1 MRNEINTSAL
11 FFVGLFRNLK
21 RGLLEARRERMRR
34 RFGAEA
40 GDEARRFN
48 RQVEAIAA
56 YEAYLERAP
65 QDLGVQLRLAG
76 VLREAGRSE
85 EAAVRLAALAESRS
99 DKIKVKLALADTL
112 DEIGSIDRAKV
123 TYANILDENPS
134 NVYAQEALTKIAHAA
149 MAPDLAPPTP
159 PPTKSSV
166 KYVNLRIVASGAS
179 AESVIATVRS
189 AQCAPNVV
197 WSISVLDFEGELPSE
212 GGFAYN
218 HDEANDAERAVAVL
232 HVEAGVI
239 LKTGALDWLLWAVD
253 QGAMAAYA
261 DHEDLSGKA
270 VLQSA
275 PDRFDLA
282 TNPAPPVLAIFSRT
296 MWGSTAHVYEALGKA
311 LLAGVVMH
319 IPLVLSCSN
328 QRRSIPL
335 EIGPSKSTE
344 DQMLVV
350 IPTRDAVD
358 ELVAM
363 VRSLVNL
370 AAYPKALEIVV
381 VDNGSRQKILP
392 EVFGNV
398 CGAELSVIRVDEP
411 FNWSRLNN
419 QACEGR
425 DQPIIVFANNDM
437 EMLASGWD
445 DHLRALLNVD
455 GVGVVGARLLYP
467 NGLLQHGG
475 IVLGG
480 LNGEPLHDGWR
491 AKGEDAGPLDRWTRR
506 RPATAVTGGF
516 MAMRRAVFEAVGGFD
531 EVDLPISCSDVDF
544 CLKAKA
550 RNWTVLYAP
559 EIELRHHESL
569 TRGHANE
576 DAQRRR
582 AEAEMAILLA
592 RWAPWAAYDPTRNP
606 QWEARGAR
614 LYAGRRPLT
623 TDQVVDWA
631 LKTASRPGSPLYV
644 DTPTLA

>member
-1 MRNEINTSAL
+1 MGNEINTSAL
-11 FFVGLFRNLK
+11 FFVSLLHNLK
-21 RGLLEARRERMRR
+21 GSLLEARRERMRR
-34 RFGAEA
+34 RFGAVA

-48 RQVEAIAA
+48 RLDEAIAA
-56 YEAYLERAP
+56 YETYLERAP
-65 QDLGVQLRLAG
+65 QDLGIQLRLAG

-85 EAAVRLAALAESRS
+85 DAVVRLTALAESRP
-99 DKIKVKLALADTL
+99 DKAKVKLALADAL
-112 DEIGSIDRAKV
+112 DEIGSIDRAKI
-123 TYANILDENPS
+123 TYSRILDEDPS
-134 NVYAQEALTKIAHAA
+134 NVSAQEALKKIARAA
-149 MAPDLAPPTP
+149 TVPDLALPAP

-166 KYVNLRIVASGAS
+166 RYVNLRIVAAGAS
-179 AESVIATVRS
+179 AESVMETVRS
-189 AQCAPNVV
+189 ARCASNAVG
-197 WSISVLDFEGELPSE
+197 SISVLDFEGTLPSKAD
-212 GGFAYN
+212 FAFN
-218 HDEANDAERAVAVL
+218 NDEADGAERAVAVIYA
-232 HVEAGVI
+232 EAGVV

-253 QGAMAAYA
+253 QGATAAYA
-261 DHEDLSGKA
+261 DHEEFSGKA

-282 TNPAPPVLAIFSRT
+282 TNPAPPTLAIFSRT
-296 MWGSTAHVYEALGKA
+296 TLGPTGRVYEALGEA

-319 IPLVLSCSN
+319 IPLVLSCSSK
-328 QRRSIPL
+328 RRSMPL
-335 EIGPSKSTE
+335 EIGSRESTE
-344 DQMLVV
+344 DQVLVV
-350 IPTRDAVD
+350 IPTRDAID
-358 ELVAM
+358 ELVVM

-370 AAYPKALEIVV
+370 AAHPQALEIVI
-381 VDNGSRQKILP
+381 VDNGSRQRILP

-398 CGAELSVIRVDEP
+398 RGAEVNVIRIDEP

-437 EMLASGWD
+437 EMRTPGWD
-445 DHLRALLNVD
+445 DHLRALLNAD

-475 IVLGG
+475 IVMGG

-491 AKGEDAGPLDRWTRR
+491 AKGDDAGPLERWTRR

-516 MAMRRAVFEAVGGFD
+516 MAMRRAVFEVVGGFD

-544 CLKAKA
+544 CLKARA
-550 RNWTVLYAP
+550 LNWAVLYAP

-576 DAQRRR
+576 DGKRRR

-606 QWEARGAR
+606 QWETRGAR

-631 LKTASRPGSPLYV
+631 LKTASRPEGPV
-644 DTPTLA
+644 